1 MAPRRRGT
9 SPSVCTSEARP
20 TLRLKEALADRY
32 TLERQL
38 GAGGMATVY
47 LAHDVRHNRK
57 VAIKVMHAELAALIG
72 AERFLKEIETTAN
85 FQHPHILPL
94 FDSGQVEGT
103 VFYVM
108 PYVQGESLR
117 SRLTRE
123 TQLPVADAIRI
134 AAEIAAGLD
143 YAHRQGV
150 IHRDIKP
157 DNVLFHDGRA
167 LVADFGIALAWC
179 GDGRTRMTKAGAS
192 LGTPEYM
199 SPEQAA
205 GEQKQDP
212 RTDVYALGVVLY
224 EMLTGRPPFT
234 GPSAQAIFAQV
245 LSEEPRPLVLERK
258 TVPHHIDA
266 AVARALEKL
275 PADRWQTVAQFA
287 EALTGAVASSG
298 TRSRR
303 LSAAPTRSAIPWAL
317 SAVLL
322 LAVAWVGLR
331 NGRSARPPAG
341 PIRFD
346 VELDPGVQPSFTPI
360 VRLSADGRQLFVTA
374 MVGRREEILRRAF
387 DQMRTDVIAGA
398 GQGEQGTGNSRPFVS
413 PDGRWIASAR
423 QGKLRK
429 VPVDGGPAIDLAV
442 ADWAGGSWG
451 KDGRL
456 VYTRAYNTGL
466 WIVSEGGGD
475 ERMLTSPDTAHGELG
490 HWWPQILPDGEH
502 VVFTAYRTPIERATI
517 EVVSIR
523 SGLRSVLFTGG
534 VFGFYVP
541 TGHLLYAVG
550 ETIRAVPFDLRR
562 LAVTGPALPVVDSV
576 AMNPTDGAAAF
587 DVSENGTLAYLPV
600 SSYVTETEVVLV
612 NRRGDASRALPGAD
626 RYNHPRLSPE
636 GGRIAVDI
644 RSANSLG
651 DVWMFQVGRSGGTRV
666 TAEGGR
672 DFGAEWTPDGREL
685 IYSSERPFFDLYR
698 RAADASR
705 PAEPLLTGTYD
716 RYTGAVSH
724 DGRLFAFVLSVPG
737 GAELWTVRLRGPPV
751 PARYFANGFNL
762 AHPTLSPDGRWMAYD
777 SDESGRV
784 EVYAQSFPDPH
795 LKRWKV
801 SPAQGSE
808 PLWTRGGS
816 ELVYRKGDS
825 VMAVGVD
832 LANGRSSQP
841 RALFGG
847 PYPDSPGWTRPRSYD
862 VSRDGERFLM
872 LKLPP
877 ERIRPRIHVVLNW
890 FDVLRAKFPR

>member
-1 MAPRRRGT
+1 M
-9 SPSVCTSEARP
+9 
-20 TLRLKEALADRY
+20 ADRY
-32 TLERQL
+32 TLEREL

-57 VAIKVMHAELAALIG
+57 VAIKIMHPELAALIG

-85 FQHPHILPL
+85 LQHPNILPL
-94 FDSGQVEGT
+94 FDSGRVEGT

-108 PYVQGESLR
+108 PYVHGESLR
-117 SRLTRE
+117 ARLTRE

-167 LVADFGIALAWC
+167 LVADFGIALAWSHR
-179 GDGRTRMTKAGAS
+179 DGGIRMTTSGVS
-192 LGTPEYM
+192 LGTPQYM

-205 GEQKQDP
+205 GEQNLDP
-212 RTDVYALGVVLY
+212 RTDTYALGAVLY
-224 EMLTGRPPFT
+224 EMLAGQPPFT
-234 GPSAQAIFAQV
+234 GPTAQAIFALV
-245 LSEEPRPLVLERK
+245 MSEEPRPLVLHRK
-258 TVPHHIDA
+258 TVPPHIDA

-275 PADRWQTVAQFA
+275 PADRWQTAAQFA
-287 EALTGAVASSG
+287 EALTAAGASSWG
-298 TRSRR
+298 RGRR
-303 LSAAPTRSAIPWAL
+303 LAAALSRSAVPWTVSAA
-317 SAVLL
+317 LL
-322 LAVAWVGLR
+322 LTVAWVGLR
-331 NGRSARPPAG
+331 NGRSTFPSAG
-341 PIRFD
+341 PIRFS

-374 MVGRREEILRRAF
+374 MVERREEILRRPF
-387 DQMRTDVIAGA
+387 DQMRMEVIAGA

-413 PDGRWIASAR
+413 PDGRWIAYAK

-451 KDGRL
+451 KNGRL

-475 ERMLTSPDTAHGELG
+475 ARVLTTPDTAQGELG

-502 VVFTAYRTPIERATI
+502 VLFTAYRTPIERATI
-517 EVVSIR
+517 EVLSIS
-523 SGLRSVLFTGG
+523 SGRRDVLVTGG

-550 ETIRAVPFDLRR
+550 ETIRAVPFDLGR
-562 LAVTGPALPVVDSV
+562 LAVTGSALPVVDSV

-612 NRRGDASRALPGAD
+612 DRQGKESRALPATD

-636 GGRIAVDI
+636 GSRIAVDI

-651 DVWMFQVGRSGGTRV
+651 DVWMFQVGRPGGTRV

-685 IYSSERPFFDLYR
+685 IYSSEHPFFDLYR

-716 RYTGAVSH
+716 RYTGSVSQ

-737 GAELWTVRLRGPPV
+737 GAELWTVQLRGPPA

-784 EVYAQSFPDPH
+784 EVYAQSFPNPS
-795 LKRWKV
+795 LRRWKV
-801 SPAQGSE
+801 SPANGSE
-808 PLWTRGGS
+808 PMWTRVGR

-825 VMAVGVD
+825 VMAVTVD
-832 LANGRSSQP
+832 LENGRSGPP

-847 PYPDSPGWTRPRSYD
+847 RYPDSPGWTRPRSYD

-872 LKLPP
+872 TKLPAEQP
-877 ERIRPRIHVVLNW
+877 RPRIAVVLNW
-890 FDVLRAKFPR
+890 FAELRAKVPP